1 MKTNV
6 TPIRGADAAPT
17 ILDLRAEA
25 KRQAFAHLARV
36 GSMASVSAQPEQTT
50 VAAHQ
55 AAENALSMA
64 LHYLRTGAG
73 NIPGAARKAM
83 QALAALNDLQASGVS
98 VANRVQAAQGAC
110 Q

>member
-25 KRQAFAHLARV
+25 KRQAIAHLARV
-36 GSMASVSAQPEQTT
+36 GSMASASAQPEQTA

-73 NIPGAARKAM
+73 NIPGAARKAV
-83 QALAALNDLQASGVS
+83 QALAALNTLQASAAG
-98 VANRVQAAQGAC
+98 AGARGQAAQGV
-110 Q
+110 